1 MCVRACDVGRAVP
14 LKVAR
19 EERPSEQLER
29 ATSAMRALVE
39 ACWRHE
45 PAERPSFLEV
55 VRTLEAMLC
64 GGAE

>member
-1 MCVRACDVGRAVP
+1 VP

-19 EERPSEQLER
+19 EERPSEQLEQ

-39 ACWRHE
+39 ACWHHE